1 MAERLA
7 VWLGHAREVLMG
19 TEVAGTGYTRE
30 QRQRYREKVQQN
42 LDVFERMLA
51 TSVFEF
57 DRPMTGME
65 IELNLVGD
73 DYLPRMA
80 NAEVLDRIADPGYQT
95 ELGQY
100 NIELNV
106 SPRPLPGDSA
116 LELEAHL
123 RDSLNQ
129 AEGRANEV
137 GSHIVAIGILPTL
150 TPQDFHTEWMSIN
163 PRYAALNEAIF
174 AARGEDMFIDIEGP
188 SGERLATYADTIAP
202 ESACTS
208 VQLHLQVAPQDFAA
222 HWNAA
227 QALAGP
233 QLAVGANSPYF
244 FGKQLWAETRVELF
258 AQATDTRAVE
268 LKNQGVR
275 PRVFFGERWI
285 TSILDLFEENVRYFP
300 ALLPETSDE
309 DPMAALE
316 AGIAPELSELRLHN
330 GTVYRWNRPIYDIV
344 DNTPHVRVE
353 NRVLPAG
360 PSIVDTLANSAFY
373 YGVLRMLAGDDRPV
387 WTKMSFAAAE
397 HNFQACARRGIE
409 SRVYWPGFGE
419 VASDELVLR
428 HLLPLA
434 HEGLEQ
440 WGVSAAVRDRYLG
453 VVEGRCTSG
462 VNGAAWQVATVER
475 LEDKGADR
483 ASALSGMLE
492 RYVEGMA
499 ANEPV
504 HTGKVP

>member
-1 MAERLA
+1 
-7 VWLGHAREVLMG
+7 MG
-19 TEVAGTGYTRE
+19 EDVAGTGYTRE
-30 QRQRYREKVQQN
+30 QRQRYREKVRQN
-42 LDVFERMLA
+42 LDVFEQML
-51 TSVFEF
+51 SQSSFDFE
-57 DRPMTGME
+57 RPMTGME
-65 IELNLVGD
+65 IELNLVD
-73 DYLPRMA
+73 EAYQPRMS
-80 NAEVLDRIADPGYQT
+80 NAEVLTSIADPGYQT
-95 ELGQY
+95 ELGRY

-106 SPRPLPGDSA
+106 PPRPLPGDAA
-116 LELEAHL
+116 LELEADL
-123 RDSLNQ
+123 RRSLNR
-129 AEGRANEV
+129 AEGLANRT
-137 GSHIVAIGILPTL
+137 GAHIVAIGILPTVM
-150 TPQDFHTEWMSIN
+150 PEHFSTEWMSAN
-163 PRYAALNEAIF
+163 ARYAALNEAVF
-174 AARGEDMFIDIEGP
+174 NARGEDVFIDIEGP
-188 SGERLATYADTIAP
+188 TGERLATYADSIAP

-208 VQLHLQVAPQDFAA
+208 VQLHLQVAPQEFAA

-227 QALAGP
+227 EALSGP
-233 QLAVGANSPYF
+233 QLALGANSPYF
-244 FGKQLWAETRVELF
+244 FGRRLWAETRVELF
-258 AQATDTRAVE
+258 AQATDTRSVE

-285 TSILDLFEENVRYFP
+285 TSIFDLFEENVRYFP

-309 DPMAALE
+309 DPVAVLQR
-316 AGIAPELSELRLHN
+316 GDAPWLHELRLHN

-373 YGVLRMLAGDDRPV
+373 YGVLRMLASDDRPV

-409 SRVYWPGFGE
+409 SRLYWPGFGE
-419 VASDELVLR
+419 VAADELVLR

-434 HEGLEQ
+434 HEGLEE

-453 VVEGRCTSG
+453 VIEGRCTSG
-462 VNGAAWQVATVER
+462 MNGAAWQVATVER

-504 HTGKVP
+504 HTWKVP